1 MSGSDAGAGKTD
13 NTAAAEFARYKARL
27 AEGAMPMMM
36 PVMMPPGGMSAAGM
50 PSWAVP
56 PSLAAFG
63 APAQA
68 AGGGVRSIG
77 EGLGSTV
84 RLGIELLN
92 AVLASSAGA
101 LGGAAMMLPQGE
113 QRWGEHGCG
122 CGGHCGCGTDCCAAF
137 GCQCCEPGIHGCCG

>member
-1 MSGSDAGAGKTD
+1 MSGSETGAGKTE
-13 NTAAAEFARYKARL
+13 NAAAAEFARYKARM
-27 AEGAMPMMM
+27 AEGAMPVMM
-36 PVMMPPGGMSAAGM
+36 PVMMGPGGMPG
-50 PSWAVP
+50 WAVP
-56 PSLAAFG
+56 PSLTAFG
-63 APAQA
+63 APGQA

-113 QRWGEHGCG
+113 YGWGERDCGCG
-122 CGGHCGCGTDCCAAF
+122 CHCGSKIDCCAAF
-137 GCQCCEPGIHGCCG
+137 GCACCEPGISGCCR